1 MPQLTTGTVVRY
13 TRHMPKK
20 PRPAKDKEL
29 TDLLKAGGRKGAE
42 ADFDAILKKAVQ
54 PQRKKPQPK
63 PKA

>member
-1 MPQLTTGTVVRY
+1 
-13 TRHMPKK
+13 MPKK